1 MAESGNTGE
10 LIVLALKAAGTSHL
24 FTLNGAHIWPL
35 LTGSVEHGIRV
46 VDTRHEQ
53 TATFAAE
60 GWSKVTREC
69 GVAAVTAGP
78 GVTNAISPVAAAHS
92 NDSPL
97 LVVGGRAPEARWG
110 MGSLQ
115 ELDHPPL
122 LRTIT
127 KRASTLRSAAQ
138 AYEATVEAMTV
149 ALSPRTGPVF
159 FDVPFDTFLAADDLP
174 ADRPQ
179 PRPDPG
185 ASPDPDQVK
194 RVAGL
199 LKEARQPAL
208 IAGSGVWWAHGEDAL
223 RRFAESADLPVYTN
237 GLARGMLPPGHSL
250 FRSRSRS
257 AGLGQADLV
266 LVVGVPLDFR
276 LNWGQPPVLLD
287 GAQIVYVDADDF
299 RKHRE
304 PAAALY
310 GDIAQALD
318 ALGEACR
325 DTPRHDRWL
334 AELADRES
342 AAREKDRAM
351 FEASASPIHPARL
364 IAEVGAF
371 LDPDAIVV
379 GDGGDFVSFAG
390 RFLERP
396 GPGQFIDPGPFG
408 CLGSGPGY
416 ALAAKLAHP
425 DRQVVLLSGDG
436 AFGFSAMEFDTL
448 VRHRVPVICVIGNNG
463 IWATEKHPMRSL
475 LGTAIAADLLPG
487 THYDKVVEALG
498 GHGELVERPQDIR
511 PALERAARAGV
522 PACVNVICDPD
533 AEYPRS
539 SVLM

>member
-1 MAESGNTGE
+1 MPESGNTGE
-10 LIVLALKAAGTSHL
+10 LIVLALEAAGTSHL
-24 FTLNGAHIWPL
+24 FTLNGAHIWPML
-35 LTGSVEHGIRV
+35 MGSVAHGIRV

-60 GWSKVTREC
+60 GWSKVTRQC
-69 GVAAVTAGP
+69 GVATVTAGP
-78 GVTNAISPVAAAHS
+78 GVTNAISAVAAAHS

-97 LVVGGRAPEARWG
+97 LLVGGRAPEARWG

-127 KRASTLRSAAQ
+127 KRATTLKSATE
-138 AYEATVEAMTV
+138 AYGATVEAMEV

-159 FDVPFDTFLAADDLP
+159 FDVPFDTFLAGEDFP
-174 ADRPQ
+174 VER
-179 PRPDPG
+179 PRPEPNPG
-185 ASPDPDQVK
+185 AAPDPEQVK
-194 RVAGL
+194 RVAAL
-199 LKEARQPAL
+199 LREARQPAV

-223 RRFAESADLPVYTN
+223 RRFAEAADLPVYSN
-237 GLARGMLPPGHSL
+237 GLARGMLPPADRL

-287 GAQIVYVDADDF
+287 GGKIVYVDADDF

-310 GDIAQALD
+310 GDIAAALD
-318 ALGEACR
+318 ALAQACR

-334 AELADRES
+334 AELADREG
-342 AAREKDRAM
+342 AAREKDRPM
-351 FEASASPIHPARL
+351 FESTSAPIHPARL
-364 IAEVGAF
+364 VAEVGAF

-379 GDGGDFVSFAG
+379 GDGGDYVSFAG
-390 RFLERP
+390 RYLERP

-448 VRHRVPVICVIGNNG
+448 VRHQVPVICVIGNNG
-463 IWATEKHPMRSL
+463 IWATEKHPMLNL
-475 LGTAIAADLLPG
+475 LGTAIATDLRPG
-487 THYDKVVEALG
+487 TRYDKVVEALG
-498 GHGELVERPQDIR
+498 GHGELVERPEDIR
-511 PALERAARAGV
+511 PALERAAKAGV
-522 PACVNVICDPD
+522 PACVNVICDPE